1 MKKHLSFIVLFIF
14 TLGLA
19 YGQER
24 VVKID
29 FESSSFLNTPSIPFD
44 KPFGIIGEAGKEVE
58 LVKVNI
64 SYEGKDYIL
73 HKFVWNR
80 LEGNT
85 SETFNI
91 VVPAILKSNT
101 KYDFEIVTYK
111 LLSSNQKE
119 TLLNNVEERVRFLLS
134 NNIYFD
140 GKNVVVNKPKNVYE
154 QLGQLIRESFQ
165 YHESK
170 NLLEIE
176 APTSLVLQ
184 ELKNQSKFKFGRFL
198 RRESNT
204 EKDEISSQL
213 IYEKIDHLV
222 ELVKSELAPFINSQ
236 IVQHHRKVNIKSIET
251 DKEPFTL
258 PINVGM
264 YAWSKS
270 IDIDNREIKNV
281 NFTPGAGLTIPFNNK
296 SKLASNSRMFDS
308 FGYSAGVLFQPIKDA
323 NGTEYTT
330 PGVDLPVYTGIG
342 FRMFKVIRLNVGG
355 IILGEKG
362 SQNFKKLSVI
372 PTVGMSLELNLW
384 LGIKK

>member
-1 MKKHLSFIVLFIF
+1 MKKSIFFTVLLIF
-14 TLGLA
+14 SLGLA

-29 FESSSFLNTPSIPFD
+29 FESSSFFNSPTIPFD

-64 SYEGKDYIL
+64 SYEGKDYVL
-73 HKFVWNR
+73 HNFTWNR
-80 LEGNT
+80 MEGNT
-85 SETFNI
+85 TETFNI
-91 VVPAILKSNT
+91 VVPAILRSNT

-111 LLSSNQKE
+111 LLSSDQKAA
-119 TLLNNVEERVRFLLS
+119 LLSNVEDRVRFLLV

-140 GKNVVVNKPKNVYE
+140 GKNVVVNKPKNVYA
-154 QLGQLIRESFQ
+154 QLGQLIEESFQ

-170 NLLEIE
+170 NLLKIE
-176 APTSLVLQ
+176 APTSLVLE

-204 EKDEISSQL
+204 DKDEISSQL
-213 IYEKIDHLV
+213 INEKIDHLV
-222 ELVKSELAPFINSQ
+222 ELVKSELSPFINSQ
-236 IVQHHRKVNIKSIET
+236 IVQHHRKVNVKSIET

-270 IDIDNREIKNV
+270 IDVDNREIKNV

-308 FGYSAGVLFQPIKDA
+308 FGYSAGVLFQPIQDA
-323 NGTEYTT
+323 NGTEFTT
-330 PGVDLPVYTGIG
+330 PGVNLPVYTGIG
-342 FRMFKVIRLNVGG
+342 FRMFKVVRLNVGG

-362 SQNFKKLSVI
+362 TQNFNKLSVI

-384 LGIKK
+384 LGIKR